1 MKNEDR
7 STDRNPNRAI
17 YLFRRWEVSGFPR
30 LPPMI
35 YFFQERVPMETG
47 VLGSRLKPALGS
59 ACLLH
64 VEAEHSL
71 AERTPQCFSAQTT
84 YLLHSE
90 VIYVKT
96 TLTACQWGNKFGQTA
111 HSE

>member
-17 YLFRRWEVSGFPR
+17 YLLRRWEVSGFPR

-96 TLTACQWGNKFGQTA
+96 TLTACQWGNKFGQTT